1 MKKVENGLYVSVD
14 YTGTLQSGEVFD
26 SSQGGQPLEVQMG
39 VGQLIEG
46 FEKELMGM
54 SLNDKK
60 KFTLN
65 PEEAYGQR
73 DESLTREFARSDFPP
88 EIEPRVGMTIA
99 LQTPEGRQMPAQITH
114 LDDDKLAVDL
124 NHPLAGESLT
134 FEIEVVGISTT
145 QTQAHAGCGC
155 GSGCDCSSGSC

>member
-1 MKKVENGLYVSVD
+1 MEKVETGLYVSVD
-14 YTGTLQSGEVFD
+14 YKGTLQNGEIFD
-26 SSQGGQPLEVQMG
+26 SSQGGRPLEVQMG

-46 FEKELMGM
+46 FERELMGM

-60 KFTLN
+60 EFTLD

-73 DESLTREFARSDFPP
+73 DESLTRDFARADFPV
-88 EIEPRVGMTIA
+88 ELEPRVGMTIA

-114 LDDDKLAVDL
+114 LDDEKLSVDL

-134 FEIEVVGISTT
+134 FEIEVVGISETPT
-145 QTQAHAGCGC
+145 RNREKCGC
-155 GSGCDCSSGSC
+155 GCDCSSGGC